1 MTIKTN
7 KATASGSAILA
18 SGGSHKFQPQAFEVK
33 PAANKLLRALDRGN
47 SQDSVAVHSNR
58 PSNVSNCKASRNSS
72 KFNSERGSVEVQKAK
87 SKSLKMKLKIN
98 VQPTILSG

>member
-1 MTIKTN
+1 M
-7 KATASGSAILA
+7 
-18 SGGSHKFQPQAFEVK
+18 K

-72 KFNSERGSVEVQKAK
+72 KFNSERGSIEVQKQK

-98 VQPTILSG
+98 VQPQILSGQTSLPKRKIKIAKKPNNDGVNITQVSAYVN